1 MPGSPAHRSS
11 THWNLRVPVAGLL
24 SGDDEG
30 GRDLRPC
37 ADDVC
42 VSTGSK
48 LPPFS
53 LSRGRPRSPRRCGK
67 AGRDPVIHFVLLLVC
82 AVAIYLSCE
91 WFVNA
96 VEWLGERLDV
106 GRMAVGTI
114 LAAFGTALP
123 ESVVTLVAVTTG
135 GTEEAKDIG
144 VGAAMGGPL
153 ALATV
158 AYGVTGAMLLRKRR
172 RERLTALAVTGM
184 PPSAP
189 SAHPDTEEATG
200 THRDMKRLAKDQKW
214 FLPIFIVKVGL
225 GLVAF
230 AFKPALGLLFF
241 AAYAVYFWRE
251 IRSSR
256 ADAGDEDE
264 DELEP
269 LKLQPKAAS
278 PSTWAV
284 VAQTSATL
292 VVIFIAAH
300 FFVKQLDVIGPML
313 GLSATVT
320 ALLLS
325 PIATE
330 LPEIM
335 NAVIWVRQG
344 KTKLALAN
352 ISGAMMIQATVP
364 SGIGLLFTRWDF
376 DGALLWSGL
385 ITMAAITYL
394 LLTMRAHRLTPRR
407 LTVAAGFYVLFALG
421 LIPILS

>member
-1 MPGSPAHRSS
+1 MR
-11 THWNLRVPVAGLL
+11 
-24 SGDDEG
+24 EG
-30 GRDLRPC
+30 WTR
-37 ADDVC
+37 
-42 VSTGSK
+42 
-48 LPPFS
+48 
-53 LSRGRPRSPRRCGK
+53 
-67 AGRDPVIHFVLLLVC
+67 PVIHFVLLIVC

-96 VEWLGERLDV
+96 VEWLGERLNV
-106 GRMAVGTI
+106 GKMAVGTI

-135 GTEEAKDIG
+135 ATTEAKDIG

-158 AYGVTGAMLLRKRR
+158 AYGVTGAMLLLKHRKDRAAATDR
-172 RERLTALAVTGM
+172 SDERTAALVDAGAAGPDCSVPQPAGVTGTTTTAVDAGQVLG
-184 PPSAP
+184 SA
-189 SAHPDTEEATG
+189 A
-200 THRDMKRLAKDQKW
+200 DMKRLAKDQKW
-214 FLPIFIVKVGL
+214 FLPIFIVKVAL

-251 IRSSR
+251 IRSGQ
-256 ADAGDEDE
+256 DTDEE
-264 DELEP
+264 GEELEP
-269 LKLQPKAAS
+269 LKFQPKAAS
-278 PSTWAV
+278 PATWAV
-284 VAQTSATL
+284 AAQTLVTL
-292 VVIFIAAH
+292 AVIFFASQL
-300 FFVKQLDVIGPML
+300 FVKQLDAIGPML
-313 GLSATVT
+313 GLSASVT

-364 SGIGLLFTRWDF
+364 SGLGLLFTRWHF

-385 ITMAAITYL
+385 ITMAAIVYL
-394 LLTMRAHRLTPRR
+394 LTTMRARKLTPAR
-407 LTVAAGFYVLFALG
+407 LAVAAGFYVLFALG
-421 LIPILS
+421 LIPILD

>member
-1 MPGSPAHRSS
+1 M
-11 THWNLRVPVAGLL
+11 
-24 SGDDEG
+24 
-30 GRDLRPC
+30 
-37 ADDVC
+37 
-42 VSTGSK
+42 
-48 LPPFS
+48 
-53 LSRGRPRSPRRCGK
+53 
-67 AGRDPVIHFVLLLVC
+67 IHFVLLIVC

-96 VEWLGERLDV
+96 VEWLGERLNV
-106 GRMAVGTI
+106 GKTAVGTI

-135 GTEEAKDIG
+135 ATDEAKNIG

-158 AYGVTGAMLLRKRR
+158 AYGVTGAMLLLKRR
-172 RERLTALAVTGM
+172 RERAAVLVGAGG
-184 PPSAP
+184 PGPDPAP
-189 SAHPDTEEATG
+189 SNGEALG
-200 THRDMKRLAKDQKW
+200 DAKDMKRLAKDQKW
-214 FLPIFIVKVGL
+214 FLPIFVVKVSL

-230 AFKPALGLLFF
+230 AFKPALGVLFF

-256 ADAGDEDE
+256 ADDDAEDE
-264 DELEP
+264 EELEP

-278 PSTWAV
+278 PATWAV
-284 VAQTSATL
+284 AVQTLAAL
-292 VVIFIAAH
+292 VVIFFAAH

-325 PIATE
+325 PVATE

-344 KTKLALAN
+344 KTRLALAN
-352 ISGAMMIQATVP
+352 ISGSMMIQATVP
-364 SGIGLLFTRWDF
+364 SGIGLIFTRWHF

-385 ITMAAITYL
+385 ITTAAIVYL
-394 LLTMRAHRLTPRR
+394 LLTMRAHKLTPAR
-407 LTVAAGFYVLFALG
+407 LAVATGFYVVFAVG
-421 LIPILS
+421 LIPILG

>member
-1 MPGSPAHRSS
+1 M
-11 THWNLRVPVAGLL
+11 
-24 SGDDEG
+24 
-30 GRDLRPC
+30 
-37 ADDVC
+37 
-42 VSTGSK
+42 
-48 LPPFS
+48 
-53 LSRGRPRSPRRCGK
+53 
-67 AGRDPVIHFVLLLVC
+67 IHFVLLIVC

-96 VEWLGERLDV
+96 VEWLGERLNV
-106 GRMAVGTI
+106 GKTAVGTI

-135 GTEEAKDIG
+135 ATDEAKNIG

-158 AYGVTGAMLLRKRR
+158 AYGVTGAMLLLKRR
-172 RERLTALAVTGM
+172 RERAAVLVGAGGPSPDPAPPNGEALGDAK
-184 PPSAP
+184 
-189 SAHPDTEEATG
+189 
-200 THRDMKRLAKDQKW
+200 DMKRLAKDQKW
-214 FLPIFIVKVGL
+214 FLPIFVVKVSL

-230 AFKPALGLLFF
+230 AFKPALGVLFF

-256 ADAGDEDE
+256 ADDDAEDE
-264 DELEP
+264 EELEP
-269 LKLQPKAAS
+269 LKLQPKAVS
-278 PSTWAV
+278 PATWAV
-284 VAQTSATL
+284 AVQTLAAL
-292 VVIFIAAH
+292 VVIFFAAH

-344 KTKLALAN
+344 KTRLALAN
-352 ISGAMMIQATVP
+352 ISGSMMIQATVP
-364 SGIGLLFTRWDF
+364 SGIGLIFTRWHF

-385 ITMAAITYL
+385 ITTAAIVYL
-394 LLTMRAHRLTPRR
+394 LLTMRAHKLTPAR
-407 LTVAAGFYVLFALG
+407 LAVATGFYVVFAVG
-421 LIPILS
+421 LIPILG